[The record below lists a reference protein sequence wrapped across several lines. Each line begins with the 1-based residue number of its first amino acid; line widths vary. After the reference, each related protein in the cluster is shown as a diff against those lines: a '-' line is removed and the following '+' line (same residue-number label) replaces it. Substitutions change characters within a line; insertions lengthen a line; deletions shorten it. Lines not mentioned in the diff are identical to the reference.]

1 MSDSEGRANPRRR
14 ANAANPKGKVWPTN
28 KTVKKAARKR
38 GDVALARLVSAGN
51 RPGRRRLVGI
61 AAGIAVG
68 VALLLMLVGAY
79 SGFGPRSERAVTG
92 SVVKSNVELKENSA
106 LGPGRAGAAVMN
118 DHWRGSHYSILYVAG
133 VAESGL
139 TIPGASALPGPGQ
152 AVVSPRLK
160 QMIDASPDELGGR
173 YGRVIGTISKEGLES
188 PEAITAVVGTTAP
201 KLAASGL
208 DAKIVEDF
216 AGVDYA
222 GRPYKAIALIGA
234 VATLVPVLLLIAIVT
249 DLGASQRAE
258 RFAALRLIG
267 ATPRRVAA
275 VAAWETGAVAG
286 VGALAGIA
294 LYFAAVPLAARIK
307 VGAGRFYNDDLL
319 VSPGR
324 IAGIAVVTVACA
336 AAVAWRR
343 TLHTD
348 VGPLGQ
354 SREPAE
360 RPPRAAALL
369 PLALGLGCL
378 GCAVASARSGA
389 RPSTPLIVVGFL
401 LTALGL
407 IAAGPFV
414 TRQLARVGMRR
425 AGKASTVI
433 AFNRIARFPKA
444 SFRTVSGMAVAA
456 YTVTVFAVGVT
467 AAAGVRTVTDGP
479 GRLPTSIIAVFSGKA
494 EDRAVERLREELA
507 NEPGVRAVAVGRL
520 GGAGKVGALGDRS
533 AAADQKVILS
543 SAQARALGV
552 AGPQRSEYVALN
564 IGAVLLN
571 DPLDVEEAA
580 GGMQTRSD
588 VRAIMVRTDGRPATV
603 ERVRTRALAGEIPLS
618 ASPASRADLA
628 AEGVLAP
635 ENQFAAIAYVGIVIA
650 ALLSAVSLTVSAI
663 SSVIQRRRAFG
674 LMRLTGMPRAALRK
688 VVSIEAIAPVAAVF
702 LACLAAGAFTAW
714 AVVITASEGKRT
726 VGSPSLGFYVVLAF
740 CFALTACST
749 AATVKAAFRVT
760 GEGSVRFE

>member
-14 ANAANPKGKVWPTN
+14 ANAASLKGKVWPTN

-51 RPGRRRLVGI
+51 RPVRRRLVGI

-208 DAKIVEDF
+208 DAKIVEGF

-389 RPSTPLIVVGFL
+389 RPSTPLIVVGCL

>member
-14 ANAANPKGKVWPTN
+14 ANAASLKGKVWPTN

-389 RPSTPLIVVGFL
+389 RPSTPLIVVGCL

>member
-208 DAKIVEDF
+208 DAKIVEGF

-389 RPSTPLIVVGFL
+389 RPSTPLIVVGCL

-444 SFRTVSGMAVAA
+444 SFRTVSGMAVAV

-479 GRLPTSIIAVFSGKA
+479 GRLPTSIVAVFSGKA

>member
-1 MSDSEGRANPRRR
+1 MPRAR
-14 ANAANPKGKVWPTN
+14 AENPKGMAWPA
-28 KTVKKAARKR
+28 KKAGKKR
-38 GDVALARLVSAGN
+38 GDVALARLVAAGN
-51 RPGRRRLVGI
+51 RPSRRRLVGI

-79 SGFGPRSERAVTG
+79 SGFGPRSERAATG
-92 SVVKSNVELKENSA
+92 SVVKSNVELKEGSA
-106 LGPGRAGAAVMN
+106 LGPGRAAAAVMS

-139 TIPGASALPGPGQ
+139 AIPGASAVPGPGQ

-188 PEAITAVVGTTAP
+188 PEEITAVVGTTVP
-201 KLAASGL
+201 RLASSGL

-234 VATLVPVLLLIAIVT
+234 VATLIPVLLLIAIVT

-286 VGALAGIA
+286 IA
-294 LYFAAVPLAARIK
+294 LYFAAIPLAARTK

-324 IAGIAVVTVACA
+324 IAGIAVVTVMLA

-343 TLHTD
+343 TLRAD

-354 SREPAE
+354 SRERVE
-360 RPPRAAALL
+360 RPPRAAALV
-369 PLALGLGCL
+369 PFALGLGCL
-378 GCAVASARSGA
+378 GCVAASARGGA
-389 RPSTPLIVVGFL
+389 RPSVPLLVVGFL

-407 IAAGPFV
+407 IVAGPFV
-414 TRQLARVGMRR
+414 TRQLARVGVRC

-467 AAAGVRTVTDGP
+467 AAAGVRTAPDGP
-479 GRLPTSIIAVFSGKA
+479 DRLPMSVVAVFSGKA
-494 EDRAVERLREELA
+494 EDRAVETLREELV

-520 GGAGKVGALGDRS
+520 GGAGKVGGLDDRS
-533 AAADQKVILS
+533 TAADQKMIFP

-564 IGAVLLN
+564 IGAVFLD
-571 DPLDVEEAA
+571 DPLDVEEAP
-580 GGMQTRSD
+580 GDVQTHSEA
-588 VRAIMVRTDGRPATV
+588 RAILVRTDGRPATI
-603 ERVRTRALAGEIPLS
+603 ERVRTRAIASGIPLS

-628 AEGVLAP
+628 AEGALAP

-674 LMRLTGMPRAALRK
+674 LMRLTGMPRAVLRK
-688 VVSIEAIAPVAAVF
+688 VVSIEAVVPVAGVF

-714 AVVITASEGKRT
+714 AVVSAASEGRRT
-726 VGSPSLGFYVVLAF
+726 VGSPSLEFYAVLVL
-740 CFALTACST
+740 CLALAACST

>member
-14 ANAANPKGKVWPTN
+14 ANAASLKGKVWPTN

-118 DHWRGSHYSILYVAG
+118 DHWRGSRYSILYVAG

-389 RPSTPLIVVGFL
+389 RPSTPLIVVGCL

-444 SFRTVSGMAVAA
+444 SFRTVSGMAVAV

-479 GRLPTSIIAVFSGKA
+479 GRLPTSIVAVFSGKA

>member
-106 LGPGRAGAAVMN
+106 LGPGRAGSAVMN

-389 RPSTPLIVVGFL
+389 RPSTPLIVVGCL

-444 SFRTVSGMAVAA
+444 SFRTVSGMAVAV

-479 GRLPTSIIAVFSGKA
+479 GRLPTSIVAVFSGKA

>member
-378 GCAVASARSGA
+378 GCAVASARGGA
-389 RPSTPLIVVGFL
+389 RPSTPLIVVGCL

-479 GRLPTSIIAVFSGKA
+479 GRLPTSIVAVFSGKA

-520 GGAGKVGALGDRS
+520 GGARE
-533 AAADQKVILS
+533 DQ
-543 SAQARALGV
+543 R
-552 AGPQRSEYVALN
+552 
-564 IGAVLLN
+564 
-571 DPLDVEEAA
+571 
-580 GGMQTRSD
+580 
-588 VRAIMVRTDGRPATV
+588 
-603 ERVRTRALAGEIPLS
+603 
-618 ASPASRADLA
+618 
-628 AEGVLAP
+628 
-635 ENQFAAIAYVGIVIA
+635 
-650 ALLSAVSLTVSAI
+650 
-663 SSVIQRRRAFG
+663 
-674 LMRLTGMPRAALRK
+674 
-688 VVSIEAIAPVAAVF
+688 
-702 LACLAAGAFTAW
+702 C
-714 AVVITASEGKRT
+714 
-726 VGSPSLGFYVVLAF
+726 
-740 CFALTACST
+740 
-749 AATVKAAFRVT
+749 
-760 GEGSVRFE
+760 

>member
-389 RPSTPLIVVGFL
+389 RPSTPLIVVGCL

-444 SFRTVSGMAVAA
+444 SFRTVSGMAVAV

-479 GRLPTSIIAVFSGKA
+479 GRLPTSIVAVFSGKA

-543 SAQARALGV
+543 LAQARALGV

>member
-389 RPSTPLIVVGFL
+389 RPSTPLIVVGCL

-444 SFRTVSGMAVAA
+444 SFRTVSGMAVAV

-479 GRLPTSIIAVFSGKA
+479 GRLPTSIVAVFSGKA
-494 EDRAVERLREELA
+494 EDRAGERLREELA

>member
-106 LGPGRAGAAVMN
+106 LGPGRAGSAVMN

-389 RPSTPLIVVGFL
+389 RPSTPLIVVGCL

-444 SFRTVSGMAVAA
+444 SFRTVSGMAVAV

-479 GRLPTSIIAVFSGKA
+479 GRLPTSIVAVFSGKA
-494 EDRAVERLREELA
+494 EDRAVERLREEIA

>member
-1 MSDSEGRANPRRR
+1 MSCSKGRSHRMPRAR
-14 ANAANPKGKVWPTN
+14 AENPKGMAWPA
-28 KTVKKAARKR
+28 KKAGKKR
-38 GDVALARLVSAGN
+38 GDVALARLVAAGN
-51 RPGRRRLVGI
+51 RPSRRRLVGI

-79 SGFGPRSERAVTG
+79 SGFGPRSERAATG
-92 SVVKSNVELKENSA
+92 SVVKSNVELKEGSA
-106 LGPGRAGAAVMN
+106 LGPGRAAAAVMS

-139 TIPGASALPGPGQ
+139 AIPGASAVPGPGQ

-188 PEAITAVVGTTAP
+188 PEEITAVVGTTVP
-201 KLAASGL
+201 RLASSGL

-234 VATLVPVLLLIAIVT
+234 VATLIPVLLLIAIVT

-286 VGALAGIA
+286 IA
-294 LYFAAVPLAARIK
+294 LYFAAIPLAARTK

-324 IAGIAVVTVACA
+324 IAGIAVVTVMLA

-343 TLHTD
+343 TLRAD

-354 SREPAE
+354 SRERVE
-360 RPPRAAALL
+360 RPPRAAALV
-369 PLALGLGCL
+369 PFALGLGCL
-378 GCAVASARSGA
+378 GCVAASARGGA
-389 RPSTPLIVVGFL
+389 RPSVPLLVVGFL

-407 IAAGPFV
+407 IVAGPFV
-414 TRQLARVGMRR
+414 TRQLARVGVRC

-467 AAAGVRTVTDGP
+467 AAAGVRTAPDGP
-479 GRLPTSIIAVFSGKA
+479 DRLPMSVVAVFSGKA
-494 EDRAVERLREELA
+494 EDRAVETLREELV

-520 GGAGKVGALGDRS
+520 GGAGKVGGLDDRS
-533 AAADQKVILS
+533 TAADQKMIFP

-564 IGAVLLN
+564 IGAVFLD
-571 DPLDVEEAA
+571 DPLDVEEAP
-580 GGMQTRSD
+580 GDVQTHSEA
-588 VRAIMVRTDGRPATV
+588 RAILVRTDGRPATI
-603 ERVRTRALAGEIPLS
+603 ERVRTRAIASGIPLS

-628 AEGVLAP
+628 AEGALAP

-674 LMRLTGMPRAALRK
+674 LMRLTGMPRAVLRK
-688 VVSIEAIAPVAAVF
+688 VVSIEAVVPVAGVF

-714 AVVITASEGKRT
+714 AVVSAASEGRRT
-726 VGSPSLGFYVVLAF
+726 VGSPSLEFYAVLVL
-740 CFALTACST
+740 CLALAACST

>member
-1 MSDSEGRANPRRR
+1 MSDSEGRANPSRR

-389 RPSTPLIVVGFL
+389 RPSTPLIVVGCL

-444 SFRTVSGMAVAA
+444 SFRTVSGMAVAV

-479 GRLPTSIIAVFSGKA
+479 GRLPTSIVAVFSGKA